1 MFQQAPA
8 AEVIPAQAQ
17 GPAQDPTQYLA
28 QDLVPDPFQRHESA
42 VVRVVCKIKAAAH
55 LVTAPANLEKSADES
70 QQSNQSKKLLN
81 PNLNRPDAIQ
91 FKRKNH
97 SLLNQ

>member
-1 MFQQAPA
+1 VFQQAPA

-70 QQSNQSKKLLN
+70 QQSNQSKILLN

-91 FKRKNH
+91 FKRKKP
-97 SLLNQ
+97 